1 MSVLIKN
8 LPYPALILASIFMIL
23 APFQP
28 EPHLVQKFNML
39 MQGSLSKPMDI
50 FDVIWHL
57 LPTMLLVL
65 KFYGDK
71 KSV

>member
-1 MSVLIKN
+1 MKDFIKGI
-8 LPYPALILASIFMIL
+8 PYLVLILASIFMLL
-23 APFQP
+23 APLQP

-39 MQGSLSKPMDI
+39 VQGNLSKPMDL
-50 FDVIWHL
+50 FDVVWHL